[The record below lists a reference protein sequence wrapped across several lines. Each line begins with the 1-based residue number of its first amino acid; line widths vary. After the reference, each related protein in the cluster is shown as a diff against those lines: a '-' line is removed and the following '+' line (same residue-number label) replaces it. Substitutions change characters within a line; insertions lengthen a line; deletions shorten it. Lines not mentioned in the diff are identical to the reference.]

1 MIIKIVLYFSSSF
14 TNLYNW
20 GLLVIYYFFCI
31 LRWKWQGL
39 FESSTRLYRYTHVD
53 DSVFKIKLIRGGDI
67 LSSFCDERLI
77 TIHEIYWN
85 ELQLSLFSDFH
96 PVEIESINSPHSEFY
111 HTISINSSSRVRLLQ
126 AFPNSLQTLPR
137 FPSDPQTSPS
147 HGQTHNPNNWK
158 LPTSRRASQT
168 SLGKS

>member
-1 MIIKIVLYFSSSF
+1 MIIKIVLYFSSFF

-39 FESSTRLYRYTHVD
+39 FESSTR
-53 DSVFKIKLIRGGDI
+53 SNNKIKLIRGGDI
-67 LSSFCDERLI
+67 LSSYCDERLI

-96 PVEIESINSPHSEFY
+96 PVEIESIDSPHSESY
-111 HTISINSSSRVRLLQ
+111 HTISINFSSRVRLLQ